1 MATNSKRGGLQPTP
15 EEQAR
20 DTLGRHKDDVEL
32 RIAQMEKT
40 LAANPISTSMLWKG
54 TENIECA
61 WTEFE
66 AQYDRLRTIAG
77 KGGFKI

>member
-1 MATNSKRGGLQPTP
+1 MATNSERGGLQPTP

-20 DTLGRHKDDVEL
+20 DALGCHKDDLEL

-40 LAANPISTSMLWKG
+40 LAANPISMSVLWKG

-61 WTEFE
+61 WAEFK
-66 AQYDRLRTIAG
+66 AQYD
-77 KGGFKI
+77 